1 MKISTSLNYQR
12 ALTNIQNATAEV
24 SKTREQV
31 STGKL
36 LVRPSDDPTKV
47 ATIENLGRAIA
58 KSETYTGLLQDLK
71 QGYELEET
79 VLLSGSD
86 IMVRLKELAIQASN
100 DTLAIQDRQIVALE
114 VAGLKKELLNIAN
127 TQDVSGKTIFS
138 GGNTGLEP
146 FTTLNDG
153 SITYQ
158 GDARKIQVGVSDTRD
173 LNKNR
178 NGLDV
183 FGPAERELTPAVGAV
198 FTQGHGTLSQWANQ
212 THTLTDGTTTLSITV
227 GASPPTTAEL
237 VTLFE
242 AEANYSD
249 FNYTIEANGSNGF
262 TYGAKKSGIVQTADQ
277 PVLSAHANVTTE
289 GALHSSVAVAEVSTT
304 GNLKT
309 AIAGGTAGE
318 AYVIDFAGTTLTFAL
333 EDTGNNADRISGS
346 GGNSPTRATML
357 ADIQRHSGYAS
368 GNFTVAAGSSSGTL
382 VFTAKTAGIGA
393 AATTKHA
400 SNAAVSASQTIAG
413 TAAGNVGAERTTQGI
428 AFFTA
433 LEDFVTALNSND
445 TANIRRAIGEVGG
458 LHEGL
463 VKAIGRVGSEI
474 QSADTQLEMHADSKI
489 RLETLLSGEEDLDY
503 SEALTRFNEEMTRLE
518 ATQATFAQ
526 VARLSLFEY
535 I

>member
-47 ATIENLGRAIA
+47 ATIENLDRAIA
-58 KSETYTGLLQDLK
+58 KSDTYTGLLQDLK

-100 DTLAIQDRQIVALE
+100 DTLAKEDRSIVALE

-127 TQDVSGKTIFS
+127 TQDVSGKTIFA
-138 GGNTGLEP
+138 GGNTGLQP

-183 FGPAERELTPAVGAV
+183 FGPAERELTPAIGAV
-198 FTQGHGTLSQWANQ
+198 FTQAHGTLSQWANQ
-212 THTLTDGTTTLSITV
+212 THTLTDGTTTLSITA

-237 VTLFE
+237 VTLFQ
-242 AEANYSD
+242 ADANYSN
-249 FNYTIEANGSNGF
+249 FNYTIEANGTNGF
-262 TYGAKKSGIVQTADQ
+262 TYSAKKSGIIQTADQ

-289 GALHSSVAVAEVSTT
+289 GALHSAVAIAEVSTT

-309 AIAGGTAGE
+309 AVAGGTAGD

-333 EDTGNNADRISGS
+333 QNTGNGTDKISGS
-346 GGNSPTRATML
+346 GSNSPTRASML
-357 ADIQRHSGYAS
+357 ADIQRHSGYAG

-393 AATTKHA
+393 TATTKHA
-400 SNAAVSASQTIAG
+400 SNAAVAAVQTTAG

-433 LEDFVTALNSND
+433 LEDFVKALNSND
-445 TANIRRAIGEVGG
+445 TTNIRRAIGEVGG

-474 QSADTQLEMHADSKI
+474 QSADTQLGMHADSKI

-503 SEALTRFNEEMTRLE
+503 SEALTRFNEEMNRLE
-518 ATQATFAQ
+518 ATQATFAK

-535 I
+535 L

>member
-12 ALTNIQNATAEV
+12 ALANIQNANAEV

-47 ATIENLGRAIA
+47 ATIENLDRAIA
-58 KSETYTGLLQDLK
+58 KSDTYTGLLGDLK
-71 QGYELEET
+71 QRYELEET

-86 IMVRLKELAIQASN
+86 ILVRLKELAIQASN
-100 DTLAIQDRQIVALE
+100 DTLAIEDRRIVALE

-127 TQDVSGKTIFS
+127 TQDVSGSTIFA
-138 GGNTGLEP
+138 GGNTSIEP

-153 SITYQ
+153 SIAYQ
-158 GDARKIQVGVSDTRD
+158 GDARQIQVSVSDTRD

-183 FGPAERELTPAVGAV
+183 FGPAERELVAAVAAEY
-198 FTQGHGTLSQWANQ
+198 TQAPGTLANYNGA
-212 THTLTDGTTTLSITV
+212 TSITDGV
-227 GASPPTTAEL
+227 
-237 VTLFE
+237 
-242 AEANYSD
+242 
-249 FNYTIEANGSNGF
+249 
-262 TYGAKKSGIVQTADQ
+262 
-277 PVLSAHANVTTE
+277 
-289 GALHSSVAVAEVSTT
+289 
-304 GNLKT
+304 
-309 AIAGGTAGE
+309 
-318 AYVIDFAGTTLTFAL
+318 TTLTF
-333 EDTGNNADRISGS
+333 DHS
-346 GGNSPTRATML
+346 GGAPASIERLISDLT
-357 ADIQRHSGYAS
+357 SGANESAYVDFKYTITDNPNNP
-368 GNFTVAAGSSSGTL
+368 GELLFTAKNKESVAAANVPLLVAAGATDE
-382 VFTAKTAGIGA
+382 AA
-393 AATTKHA
+393 AAT
-400 SNAAVSASQTIAG
+400 NAVAG
-413 TAAGNVGAERTTQGI
+413 VDRTTQGI

-433 LEDFVTALNSND
+433 LDDFVAALNRND
-445 TANIRRAIGEVGG
+445 TSNIRRAVGEVGA

-463 VKAIGRVGSEI
+463 VKSVGRVGSEI
-474 QSADTQLEMHADSKI
+474 QSADRQLELHADSKV

>member
-47 ATIENLGRAIA
+47 ATIENLDRAIA
-58 KSETYTGLLQDLK
+58 KSDTYTGLLGDLK

-100 DTLAIQDRQIVALE
+100 DTLAIEDRRIVALE
-114 VAGLKKELLNIAN
+114 VAGLKKELLSIAN
-127 TQDVSGKTIFS
+127 TQDVSGSSIFA
-138 GGNTGLEP
+138 GGNTGLAP
-146 FTTLNDG
+146 FATLNDG

-158 GDARKIQVGVSDTRD
+158 GDARQIQVSVSDTRD

-183 FGPAERELTPAVGAV
+183 FGPAERELDPAVGAI
-198 FTQGHGTLSQWANQ
+198 FTQAHGTLSQWTNQ
-212 THTLTDGTTTLSITV
+212 THTLTDGTNTLSITV
-227 GASPPTTAEL
+227 AASPPTTAEL
-237 VTLFE
+237 VALFQ
-242 AEANYSD
+242 ADASYSD

-262 TYGAKKSGIVQTADQ
+262 TYAAKTSGIVQTADQ
-277 PVLSAHANVTTE
+277 PVLSAHVNVTTE
-289 GALHSSVAVAEVSTT
+289 GALHSTVAEAEVSTT
-304 GNLKT
+304 GDLKT
-309 AIAGGTAGE
+309 AIAAGTAGD
-318 AYVIDFAGTTLTFAL
+318 AYVVDFAGTTLTFAL
-333 EDTGNNADRISGS
+333 EDTGNSSDTISGS
-346 GGNSPTRATML
+346 GGNSISRASL
-357 ADIQRHSGYAS
+357 VSDIQGHSGYAN
-368 GNFTVAAGSSSGTL
+368 GNFTVAAGATSGQL

-393 AATTKHA
+393 AATTTHA
-400 SNAAVSASQTIAG
+400 ANAAVVASQTTAG
-413 TAAGNVGAERTTQGI
+413 TAAGNVGVERTTQGI

-445 TANIRRAIGEVGG
+445 TTNIRRAIGEVGG

-474 QSADTQLEMHADSKI
+474 QSADTQLGMHADSKI

-518 ATQATFAQ
+518 ATQATFAK

-535 I
+535 L